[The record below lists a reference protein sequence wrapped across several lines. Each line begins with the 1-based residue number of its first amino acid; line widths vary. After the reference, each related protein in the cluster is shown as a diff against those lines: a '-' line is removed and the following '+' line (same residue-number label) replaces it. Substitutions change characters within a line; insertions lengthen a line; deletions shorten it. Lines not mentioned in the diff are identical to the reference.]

1 MEARVRFLG
10 HAVHP
15 ALVALPIGLLL
26 VVPFFDVVQM
36 WTASEFWA
44 RLCFW
49 ITIVGL
55 GGALAAAVVGFLD
68 WLTIPKDTRAYRV
81 GLQHMLVNL
90 AAVACFTAAFFF
102 RLERGIVQPL
112 FAPLA
117 LDWSGLLVLA
127 LGGWLGGE
135 LVQQHGMGVNEGAH
149 LNAPSSLDRERL
161 VRTEEALPPPAPT
174 EPLPS

>member
-1 MEARVRFLG
+1 MEARVKLLG

-15 ALVALPIGLLL
+15 AIVALPIGLLL
-26 VVPFFDVVQM
+26 IVPFFDVVQM

-44 RLCFW
+44 RFCFW
-49 ITIVGL
+49 VTVVGL
-55 GGALAAAVVGFLD
+55 GGALAAAAVGFID
-68 WLTIPKDTRAYRV
+68 WLTIPKGTRAYRV

-90 AAVACFTAAFFF
+90 AAVACFTVAFIF
-102 RLERGIVQPL
+102 RLERGIVHPL

-127 LGGWLGGE
+127 LGGWLGAE
-135 LVQQHGMGVNEGAH
+135 LVEQHGMGINSGAH
-149 LNAPSSLDRERL
+149 LNAPSSLDRDRL
-161 VRTEEALPPPAPT
+161 VRTESVTPPAPT